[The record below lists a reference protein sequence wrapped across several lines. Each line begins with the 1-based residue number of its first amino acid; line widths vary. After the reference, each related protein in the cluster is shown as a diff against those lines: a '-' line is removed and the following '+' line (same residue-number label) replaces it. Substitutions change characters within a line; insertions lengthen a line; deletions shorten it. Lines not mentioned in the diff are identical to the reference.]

1 MQGRK
6 RDTDVE
12 NRYVDVRSGG
22 ETNWESRIAY
32 LHCKIASEKLPYNTG
47 NLA

>member
-1 MQGRK
+1 M
-6 RDTDVE
+6 
-12 NRYVDVRSGG
+12 DVRSGG

-32 LHCKIASEKLPYNTG
+32 LHYKIAIEKLPCNTG